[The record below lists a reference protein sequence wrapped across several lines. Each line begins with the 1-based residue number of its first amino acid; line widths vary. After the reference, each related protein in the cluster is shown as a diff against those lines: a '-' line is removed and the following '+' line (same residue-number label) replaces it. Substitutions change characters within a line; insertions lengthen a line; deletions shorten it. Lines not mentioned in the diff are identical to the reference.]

1 MQDIC
6 IITDIG
12 TIYGFGHITRMK
24 FISERLKEYYNFTFS
39 SINNNSALFKDNI
52 IKTCKYAE
60 IKNLNP
66 YLIIVDSREVESK
79 YIIELK
85 KISSVI
91 IIDSAGNERYFADIV
106 IEMLPNLDNSK
117 EVNIKPFITT
127 ILNSN
132 IKPKYDSDAPILLY
146 LGFNNELKDK
156 ALEIIS
162 KIKDKNFVLID
173 EEKESEYDNIIY
185 KSFSKDIFINPYSAV
200 ITYFGLT
207 AFECLESSIPVILL
221 SPTKYHNDLGESQ
234 KELFFNLG
242 FFKDIDTDL
251 AVLKLK
257 EFLFNDSMAYSSYR
271 KKGIMINTEKSLER
285 IKIIIDNIKDFKN
298 IKCPFCRNSNIEMKN
313 RNLESNLY
321 KCKKCSTLFRKYFL
335 PPFTDYSSKYF
346 IEDYKN
352 QYGKTYE
359 EDSSNLSVLA
369 KRRLEKI
376 KKIKPYGKILDIG
389 SAMGF
394 FLKEAREY
402 GYETEGIEISE
413 YASDYCIN
421 TLNLNV
427 HNCSLLDFN
436 YKEKE
441 YDIITAWYV
450 AEHIY
455 NFEDI
460 LERII
465 YSLKDEGILA
475 FATPNGNGLSGRF
488 NKNYF
493 SIVPSD
499 HAFEANPKSLNILM
513 SKYSLKCINLEN
525 QSIYYNRFCD
535 IFGFNFIRKSSI
547 LCKIYNSAAKNNN
560 LGDTFE
566 CIYSKSSN

>member
-24 FISERLKEYYNFTFS
+24 FISNSLKEYYNFVFS
-39 SINNNSALFKDNI
+39 SINNNSTLFKDTT
-52 IKTCKYAE
+52 IKTCKFNE
-60 IKNLNP
+60 IKTLKP
-66 YLIIVDSREVESK
+66 YLIIVDSREVDSK

-85 KISSVI
+85 KISNVI
-91 IIDSAGNERYFADIV
+91 IVDSVGNERAFADIV
-106 IEMLPNLDNSK
+106 IEMLPNIDNSK
-117 EVNIKPFITT
+117 EVNIKPFIAT

-132 IKPKYDSDAPILLY
+132 IKPKYDLNAPILIY
-146 LGFNNELKDK
+146 LGFNNELKKK
-156 ALEIIS
+156 AIEIIS
-162 KIKDKNFVLID
+162 KINDKSFVLID
-173 EEKESEYDNIIY
+173 IEKESEYENIIY
-185 KSFSKDIFINPYSAV
+185 KNFSPDIFANPYSAV

-207 AFECLESSIPVILL
+207 AFECLEASIPTILL
-221 SPTKYHNDLGESQ
+221 SPTKYHDDLAKSQ
-234 KELFFNLG
+234 SELFFNLG
-242 FFKDIDTDL
+242 FFENVDVDD
-251 AVLKLK
+251 AVKKLR
-257 EFLFNDSMAYSSYR
+257 EFLFNTDIQKEYLKNANS
-271 KKGIMINTEKSLER
+271 INTEKSLER

-298 IKCPFCRNSNIEMKN
+298 IKCPFCQSSNIEMKN

-321 KCKKCSTLFRKYFL
+321 RCKKCSTLFRKYFL

-346 IEDYKN
+346 VEDYKN

-359 EDSSNLSVLA
+359 EDSANLTALA

-376 KKIKPYGKILDIG
+376 KKIKPKGKILDIG

-402 GYETEGIEISE
+402 GYETEGIEISK

-427 HNCSLLDFN
+427 HNCSLLDFE

-450 AEHIY
+450 VEHIY
-455 NFEDI
+455 NFETI
-460 LERII
+460 LERILF
-465 YSLKDEGILA
+465 SLKDDGILA

-499 HAFEANPKSLNILM
+499 HAFESNPKSLNILM
-513 SKYSLKCINLEN
+513 SKYSLKCVNLEN

-535 IFGFNFIRKSSI
+535 IFNFEFIRKNNLIS
-547 LCKIYNSAAKNNN
+547 KIYTHTAKNSN

-566 CIYSKSSN
+566 CIYSKSLK

>member
-1 MQDIC
+1 MQNIC

-24 FISERLKEYYNFTFS
+24 LISNSLKEYYNFTFS
-39 SINNNSALFKDNI
+39 SINDNSNIFKDHTIN
-52 IKTCKYAE
+52 TCKYNE
-60 IKNLNP
+60 IENLNP
-66 YLIIVDSREVESK
+66 YLIIIDSREVDSK
-79 YIIELK
+79 YIKELK
-85 KISSVI
+85 KISNVI
-91 IIDSAGNERYFADIV
+91 IIDSVGNERAFADIV
-106 IEMLPNLDNSK
+106 IEMLPNIDNSK
-117 EVNIKPFITT
+117 EVNIKPFIAT

-132 IKPKYDSDAPILLY
+132 IKPKYDADAPVLLY
-146 LGFNNELKDK
+146 LGFNNELKNK
-156 ALEIIS
+156 AVEIIS
-162 KIKDKNFVLID
+162 KIENKNFVLID
-173 EEKESEYDNIIY
+173 TERESEYNNIIY
-185 KSFSKDIFINPYSAV
+185 KNFGTDIFINPYSAV

-207 AFECLESSIPVILL
+207 AFECIESSIPVILL
-221 SPTKYHNDLGESQ
+221 SPTKYHDDLAKSQ
-234 KELFFNLG
+234 KDLFFNLG
-242 FFKDIDTDL
+242 FFQNIDSNT
-251 AVLKLK
+251 AVMKLR
-257 EFLFNDSMAYSSYR
+257 EFLFNDDLQKKYR
-271 KKGIMINTEKSLER
+271 ENGKLINTEKSLER
-285 IKIIIDNIKDFKN
+285 IKVIIDNIKDFKN
-298 IKCPFCRNSNIEMKN
+298 IECPFCKSTSIEMKN

-321 KCKKCSTLFRKYFL
+321 KCKKCNTLFRKYFL

-346 IEDYKN
+346 VEDYKN

-359 EDSSNLSVLA
+359 EDSANLTALA

-376 KKIKPYGKILDIG
+376 KKIKPNGKILDIG

-402 GYETEGIEISE
+402 GYETEGIEISK

-427 HNCSLLDFN
+427 HNCSLLDFE

-450 AEHIY
+450 VEHIY
-455 NFEDI
+455 NFENI

-465 YSLKDEGILA
+465 YSLKDDGILA

-499 HAFEANPKSLNILM
+499 HAFEANPKSLDILM
-513 SKYSLKCINLEN
+513 SKYSLKCIALEN
-525 QSIYYNRFCD
+525 QSVYYNRFCD
-535 IFGFNFIRKSSI
+535 IFGFNFIKKNTI
-547 LCKIYNSAAKNNN
+547 LSKIYNSIAKNKN

-566 CIYSKSSN
+566 CIYSKY